1 MSEKPILFNTA
12 MVRAIMS
19 GKKTQTRRI
28 AFKAEDLTEFKHAM
42 YPEGMWY
49 KGRVYKNMDDFLR
62 DRQIPKC
69 RYKAGDM
76 LYVRETWKQATVG
89 TAGPGLIDLYLY
101 KADEPQ
107 DTTGM
112 MVEGRWHPSIH
123 MPKEAAR
130 IWLKVTNVR
139 CERLQDMDEDD
150 AYYEGFRGCPHELAL
165 YFKDGSAEPCH
176 VSGEG
181 CPCDYWYCNHSPQE
195 GFGRDIWDKTI
206 KPDDLPHYGW
216 DANPWVWAIE
226 FERVER

>member
-1 MSEKPILFNTA
+1 MSEKPILFNTE
-12 MVRAIMS
+12 MVKAILNGS
-19 GKKTQTRRI
+19 KTQTRRLPSSSI
-28 AFKAEDLTEFKHAM
+28 RDAWSDWNEYQSAVAPPGSRLETEEGFYKKHPP
-42 YPEGMWY
+42 YKEG
-49 KGRVYKNMDDFLR
+49 D
-62 DRQIPKC
+62 I
-69 RYKAGDM
+69 

-130 IWLKVTNVR
+130 ILLKVTNVR

-206 KPDDLPHYGW
+206 KPDDLPRYGW
-216 DANPWVWAIE
+216 NANPWVWVIH
-226 FERVER
+226 FEVVSR

>member
-12 MVRAIMS
+12 MVREIIA

-28 AFKAEDLTEFKHAM
+28 CRGQPQDGITS
-42 YPEGMWY
+42 PEKSGY
-49 KGRVYKNMDDFLR
+49 KPPY
-62 DRQIPKC
+62 Q
-69 RYKAGDM
+69 AGDL

-101 KADEPQ
+101 KAEEPQ

-112 MVEGRWHPSIH
+112 MVEGHWHPSIH

-176 VSGEG
+176 IPGEG
-181 CPCDYWYCNHSPQE
+181 CTCDYWYCNHSPQE

-206 KPDDLPHYGW
+206 KPDDLPRYGW
-216 DANPWVWAIE
+216 DANPWVWVIH
-226 FERVER
+226 FERIRERSNT